1 LEDLVEVLRETV
13 HAQQVHDAE
22 IVARDAPGLHDQTL
36 DRAEALKALFCDQVQ
51 ELEPLLP

>member
-22 IVARDAPGLHDQTL
+22 IDAHDVPDLHDQTL

>member
-1 LEDLVEVLRETV
+1 LEDLVEVLHEMA

-22 IVARDAPGLHDQTL
+22 IVAHDVPDLHDQTL
-36 DRAEALKALFCDQVQ
+36 DRVEALMTLFCDQVQ